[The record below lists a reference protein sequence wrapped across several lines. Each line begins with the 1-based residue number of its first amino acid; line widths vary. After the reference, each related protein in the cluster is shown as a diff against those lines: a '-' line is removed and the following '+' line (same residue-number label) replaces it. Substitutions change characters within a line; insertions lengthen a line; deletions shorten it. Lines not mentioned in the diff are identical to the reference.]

1 MNPLVYDPTGWA
13 AAMEEAQERL
23 DAGLPTTIG
32 RDCSWYRALVGKPC
46 GECPR
51 CEREGLS

>member
-1 MNPLVYDPTGWA
+1 MSLGYDPHGTFA
-13 AAMEEAQERL
+13 ALDEELERL

-32 RDCSWYRALVGKPC
+32 RDCSWHRALVGKPC